1 MEKKAGTGK
10 KLLSVLLAAA
20 VLLTSQG
27 IPAFAESGGSPQE
40 GREALDGMSGTWKNP
55 VYDAWSDTTEW
66 SYINFGSYPQSEVL
80 DSGMIDRISDAEY
93 EYAEDS
99 WEIADA
105 WVDGIRYRRVSQE
118 SESGYGTEY
127 HYYKWEPIK
136 WRVMEYDSGNDILS
150 LVADQGLDC
159 QAYSSATNPWQS
171 SSLRSW
177 LNGTFY
183 SLAFDRSER
192 DSIIQRQV
200 ENSGN
205 PYQGI
210 GYSEDTLDNVY
221 LLSMQEIETP
231 EYGYCSDYSQQS
243 LSRQWKVSEYAK
255 AMGSYTSS
263 QAGIEGNCW
272 WWLRSPGKENGNV
285 ARVYQNGQIDT
296 IGNSVSSDSGTV
308 VPALQLSTKETGSSR
323 NPKYNAGIDDTE
335 WKYIEFGSYPQTE
348 VDLESDITLADEL
361 ENGIYDGSGNIT
373 IDGVKYNRVQTAVAY
388 HYYKWEPIK
397 WKVLKDDGSTL
408 LVIANQAL
416 DSQLYHNEYASVTWE
431 GSSLRGW
438 LNETFYN
445 TAFDSREQGSM
456 IPQNLGNTEYAGS
469 GIMDNVCLLSL
480 EEVIKPAYGFCD
492 DALKESFSR
501 KFRVTDY
508 AYRMGV
514 GTDGGNR
521 IAQWLLRS
529 DKADCSVPYVSIYGE
544 ADLMASVNSS
554 DFGVVPVIQLD
565 IESDCWTDANEDV
578 EDEAKPLEVAI
589 NEGFQVNEG
598 DTVTFSVE
606 ASGGHPS
613 GYTYQWYY
621 APTVDGEGRK
631 LEGET
636 SSSYTIYRVGRD
648 HVEADI
654 QEEDFAS
661 GNVTGDVAPGSTIG
675 KGYYYCLVIS
685 GKYQVESPRAI
696 LELVSGEG
704 DAEGEVTPTPTPTS
718 FPDKPT
724 ATPTP
729 TPMPTPSP
737 GGSGGNTGTWGV
749 PGTTTGVSV
758 ITLNKASLSL
768 KEGAIG
774 ELTATVRPTSFA
786 SQVAWKTSNSKVA
799 TVVKNGNK
807 ATVKAVKA
815 GTTTITASV
824 GGKQATCTVKVTEP
838 NLSTPKVKVK
848 LSSANAVKITWNKVK
863 GAAGYYIYRT
873 TNGRTFK
880 KIKSVKGLSYTDKK
894 IKSGTKYGYRVAAY
908 KGKKI
913 SSMSAKKWMA
923 APAKPSTPKMKLD
936 RHNAEQKFTISWNKV
951 KNAQKIEI
959 WRKVDRKGKYRKWKT
974 VSANKRKATYS
985 YKNYTRGHNYF
996 YQIRAYYTKNN
1007 VKIYS
1012 GYSKGLGIVL

>member
-1 MEKKAGTGK
+1 MEKKAGTGR

-27 IPAFAESGGSPQE
+27 IPVFAESGGSPQE

-55 VYDAWSDTTEW
+55 IYDAWSDTTEW

-99 WEIADA
+99 WDIADA
-105 WVDGIRYRRVSQE
+105 WVDGIQYRRVSLE

-136 WRVMEYDSGNDILS
+136 WRVMEYDSGNDVLS

-159 QAYSSATNPWQS
+159 QAYSSTTNPWQS

-210 GYSEDTLDNVY
+210 EGSEGTLDNVY
-221 LLSMQEIETP
+221 LLSMQEMEMP

-263 QAGIEGNCW
+263 QEGIEGNCW
-272 WWLRSPGKENGNV
+272 WWLRSPGKESGNV
-285 ARVYQNGQIDT
+285 ARVYQDGQIDT

-335 WKYIEFGSYPQTE
+335 WKYIEFGSYPQAR
-348 VDLESDITLADEL
+348 VDLEADATLADEL
-361 ENGIYDGSGNIT
+361 KNGMYDGDENIV
-373 IDGVKYNRVQTAVAY
+373 IDGAKYHRLRDGTAY
-388 HYYKWEPIK
+388 NYFKWEPIK

-408 LVIANQAL
+408 IVIANQIL
-416 DSQLYHNEYASVTWE
+416 DCQPYHNEYASVTWE
-431 GSSLRGW
+431 DSSLRSW
-438 LNETFYN
+438 LNETFYD
-445 TAFDSREQGSM
+445 TAFDFMEQNSI
-456 IPQNLGNTEYAGS
+456 IPQTLGDTEYPSNGA
-469 GIMDNVCLLSL
+469 MDDVCLLSL
-480 EEVIKPAYGFCD
+480 EDVTKPAYGFCD
-492 DALKESFSR
+492 DSYNESPSR
-501 KFRVTDY
+501 KFKTSDY
-508 AYRMGV
+508 ACQMGV
-514 GTDGGNR
+514 STVGANIG
-521 IAQWLLRS
+521 QWLLRL
-529 DKADCSVPYVSIYGE
+529 DAADSYVPYVGRYGD
-544 ADLMASVNSS
+544 AYYTASVTSTAY
-554 DFGVVPVIQLD
+554 GVVPVIQLD
-565 IESDCWTDANEDV
+565 IESDCWTDTNEVV

-589 NEGFQVNEG
+589 NGDVLANEG

-621 APTVDGEGRK
+621 APTLDGEGRK
-631 LEGET
+631 IEGAV
-636 SSSYTIYRVGRD
+636 SSSYTIYNVRRE
-648 HVEADI
+648 HVEADS
-654 QEEDFAS
+654 QDGDFAS

-685 GKYQVESPRAI
+685 GKYQVESPRAM
-696 LELVSGEG
+696 LELVSSSWEG
-704 DAEGEVTPTPTPTS
+704 NDEEKPGTPDVPTPTP

-729 TPMPTPSP
+729 TPTPSP
-737 GGSGGNTGTWGV
+737 GGSSGNTGTGGV
-749 PGTTTGVSV
+749 PGTTTGVSA

-768 KEGAIG
+768 KEGVSG
-774 ELTATVRPTSFA
+774 ELTATVRPSSFA

-799 TVVKNGNK
+799 TVAKNGNK

-815 GTTTITASV
+815 GTATITAFV

-838 NLSTPKVKVK
+838 NLSTPKVKLK

-863 GAAGYYIYRT
+863 GASGYYIYRT
-873 TNGRTFK
+873 PARNFK
-880 KIKSVKGLSYTDKK
+880 KIKTVKGLSYTDKK
-894 IKSGTKYGYRVAAY
+894 LKSGKKYLYRVVAY
-908 KGKKI
+908 KDKKTSPVSYTRGI
-913 SSMSAKKWMA
+913 TIPS
-923 APAKPSTPKMKLD
+923 KPSTPKMRLD

-974 VSANKRKATYS
+974 VSAYKRKATYS